1 MLSKATKLLTGLF
14 GGGTGDARSEGARK
28 AARTREA
35 KARRRSQAAKRAAQ
49 VRRRRDQ
56 RVEAMV
62 EATKR
67 S

>member
-1 MLSKATKLLTGLF
+1 MLSKARTLISGLLGSD
-14 GGGTGDARSEGARK
+14 GDARSEAGRK
-28 AARTREA
+28 AARTRA
-35 KARRRSQAAKRAAQ
+35 ANARRRSDAAKRAAQ

-67 S
+67 T